1 MARDSVNGLLWT
13 AYSRYAAAMRWES
26 TALTNRGQRRA
37 RNEDAF
43 LCRPDKRLF
52 AVADGMGGHPA
63 GDVASRAAVEVID
76 ASLEGPPGEG
86 LDAEEL
92 GRRLV
97 EVIEGANREICARGV
112 VDAANRMMGTTLVVL
127 IALDDACVI
136 AHIGD
141 SRAYR
146 IRNGDTRQLT
156 TDHTWV
162 QEQIDRGLL
171 APARAKTHPRS
182 NELARVLGMPDA
194 GAADVVAAEARPG
207 DVFLLCSDGLT
218 GMVNDAEIEAIL
230 KQAKPVDALA
240 HELVD
245 AANRRGGADNITVV
259 VLRACS

>member
-1 MARDSVNGLLWT
+1 
-13 AYSRYAAAMRWES
+13 MRWES
-26 TALTNRGQRRA
+26 TALTHRGQRRA
-37 RNEDAF
+37 KNEDAF
-43 LCRPDKRLF
+43 LCRPEKRLF

-63 GDVASRAAVEVID
+63 GDVASRVAVEVVD
-76 ASLEGPPGEG
+76 DSVKDAPAASLDTE
-86 LDAEEL
+86 AL
-92 GRRLV
+92 GRRLID
-97 EVIEGANREICARGV
+97 VIERANREICARGI

-127 IALDDACVI
+127 VALDDACVI

-146 IRNGDTRQLT
+146 IRDGATTQLT

-171 APARAKTHPRS
+171 APTRAKTHPRS

-194 GAADVVAAEARPG
+194 GEADVVAAEAKPE

-218 GMVNDAEIEAIL
+218 AMVDDADIEAIL
-230 KQAKPVDALA
+230 KQTKPVDVLA

-245 AANRRGGADNITVV
+245 AANLRGGADNITVI

>member
-1 MARDSVNGLLWT
+1 MK
-13 AYSRYAAAMRWES
+13 WES
-26 TALTNRGQRRA
+26 TALTHRGQRRA

-63 GDVASRAAVEVID
+63 GDVASRVAVEAVD
-76 ASLEGPPGEG
+76 ASIQDSPPAGVEAG
-86 LDAEEL
+86 EL

-97 EVIEGANREICARGV
+97 DVIEGANREICARGV

-127 IALDDACVI
+127 VTLDDACVI

-146 IRNGDTRQLT
+146 IRDGSTAQLT

-162 QEQIDRGLL
+162 QEQVDRGLL
-171 APARAKTHPRS
+171 APARARTHPRS
-182 NELARVLGMPDA
+182 NELSRVLGMPDA
-194 GAADVVAAEARPG
+194 GDADVVIAEATLG

-218 GMVNDAEIEAIL
+218 AMVEDADIEAIL
-230 KQAKPVDALA
+230 KQQAKPVETLA

-245 AANRRGGADNITVV
+245 AANLRGGADNVTVV
-259 VLRACS
+259 VLRARSELES

>member
-1 MARDSVNGLLWT
+1 
-13 AYSRYAAAMRWES
+13 MRWES
-26 TALTNRGQRRA
+26 TALTHRGQRRT

-43 LCRPDKRLF
+43 LRRPDKRLF

-63 GDVASRAAVEVID
+63 GDVASRVAIEVVD
-76 ASLEGPPGEG
+76 ESVQGPPP
-86 LDAEEL
+86 LDVDAREL

-97 EVIEGANREICARGV
+97 DVFEGVNREICARGV
-112 VDAANRMMGTTLVVL
+112 VDAAQRMMGTTLVVL

-136 AHIGD
+136 AHVGD

-146 IRNGDTRQLT
+146 IHNGSTAQLT

-171 APARAKTHPRS
+171 APARARTHPRS
-182 NELARVLGMPDA
+182 NELSRVLGMPDT
-194 GAADVVAAEARPG
+194 GAADVIVAEAAPG

-218 GMVNDAEIEAIL
+218 AMVEDVDIEAIL
-230 KQAKPVDALA
+230 RQSKPVEMLA

-245 AANRRGGADNITVV
+245 AANLRGGADNITVV
-259 VLRACS
+259 VLRAC

>member
-1 MARDSVNGLLWT
+1 
-13 AYSRYAAAMRWES
+13 MRWES
-26 TALTNRGQRRA
+26 TALTHRGQRRA

-43 LCRPDKRLF
+43 LCRPEKRLF

-63 GDVASRAAVEVID
+63 GDVASRVAIETVD
-76 ASLEGPPGEG
+76 ASVQGPPPASVEAGDVG
-86 LDAEEL
+86 H
-92 GRRLV
+92 RLV
-97 EVIEGANREICARGV
+97 DIIEGANREICARGV
-112 VDAANRMMGTTLVVL
+112 VDAAKRMMGTTLVVL
-127 IALDDACVI
+127 VTLDDTCVI

-141 SRAYR
+141 SRVYR
-146 IRNGDTRQLT
+146 IRDGDTTQLT

-182 NELARVLGMPDA
+182 NELSRVLGMPDA
-194 GAADVVAAEARPG
+194 GAADVVVAEAAPG

-218 GMVNDAEIEAIL
+218 AMVEDTDIEAIL
-230 KQAKPVDALA
+230 KQAKPVEALA

-245 AANRRGGADNITVV
+245 AANLRGGADNITVV